1 MVDASKEAEFVTKCV
16 PLEKLR
22 QRPPPPLN
30 LADCRPHALRPVDD
44 ALVCNFLIACYRC
57 RYTPRGLLQAYSEC
71 LLRRLSVAD
80 HAVELTEGGSEFE
93 LARRSLDE
101 SAGQAGPSAAALS
114 SDDEEGG
121 PARAILGRPGRLSP
135 DASSAAAAALALG
148 LHRCRDHALFKLL
161 ERAAIQ
167 RRSSGEGA
175 MTPAQISSECGLCR
189 H

>member
-114 SDDEEGG
+114 SDDEGG
-121 PARAILGRPGRLSP
+121 AARAIPGRPGRLSP